1 MPKKPIPVYLFLG
14 FLDSGKT
21 KFIHDTLCD
30 TRFQNGD
37 KTLVILCEE
46 GETELDTSK
55 YRGGKN
61 VTVITVEDQEQ
72 LTTAFLENALKKSRA
87 ERVMVEYNGM
97 WLLDTL
103 GKALPQNWQIY
114 QIMMM
119 ADSNTFEMYNSNMRQ
134 LVYDKINVTELVAFN
149 RYSDSIDK
157 MNLHKIVRA
166 INRRSAII
174 YERTDGSVEED
185 DIVDPLPF
193 DINADV
199 IEVKDT
205 DFGLLYM
212 DAMDKP
218 QNYDGKTIKFKALI
232 ARSPRMGNDTF
243 VSGRFAMTCC
253 VEDIRYVGFL
263 CKWDKA
269 STLANKSWQN
279 ITADIKAVR
288 DPMFGN
294 EVGPMFFIKDASPA
308 QKPEEETVYFS

>member
-61 VTVITVEDQEQ
+61 VTIVTVEDQEQ

-134 LVYDKINVTELVAFN
+134 LVYDKLNSAEVVFFN
-149 RYSDSIDK
+149 RCKQGLDK
-157 MNLHKIVRA
+157 MPLHALVRQVSRRTAIV
-166 INRRSAII
+166 
-174 YERTDGSVEED
+174 YEYEDGTMEND
-185 DIVDPLPF
+185 DIVDPLPY
-193 DINADV
+193 DMNADIV
-199 IEVKDT
+199 NVEDD

-212 DAMDKP
+212 DAMENV
-218 QNYDGKTIKFKALI
+218 QNYDGKTIRFKAMT

-243 VSGRFAMTCC
+243 VGGRFAMTCC

-294 EVGPMFFIKDASPA
+294 EVGPMFFIKDAS
-308 QKPEEETVYFS
+308 QDR